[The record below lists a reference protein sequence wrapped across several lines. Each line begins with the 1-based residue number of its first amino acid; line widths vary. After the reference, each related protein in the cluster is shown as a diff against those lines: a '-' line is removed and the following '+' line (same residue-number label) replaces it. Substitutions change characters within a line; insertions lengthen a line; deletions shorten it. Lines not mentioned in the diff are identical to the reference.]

1 MGKPLPMKQ
10 SLVFTEQLN
19 IRVEPELKE
28 NFRKLSYLGVDV
40 PELIRRSVKETLDQA
55 LKALPADK

>member
-1 MGKPLPMKQ
+1 MKQ